1 MGKFG
6 KLVDRI
12 VTIWTILF
20 NIVVGAIL
28 SAFAVAILFADL
40 YSYSN
45 CWNGLGLSIIAA
57 IVVNATNFAIK
68 VFLRSFKK

>member
-1 MGKFG
+1 MGKLG
-6 KLVDRI
+6 KFMDKL

-20 NIVVGAIL
+20 DIVIGGIL

-45 CWNGLGLSIIAA
+45 CWNGLGLSVIAA
-57 IVVNATNFAIK
+57 IVVNAMNFAIK

>member
-1 MGKFG
+1 MGKLG
-6 KLVDRI
+6 KFMDKL

-20 NIVVGAIL
+20 DVVIGGIL

-45 CWNGLGLSIIAA
+45 CWNGLGLSVIAA
-57 IVVNATNFAIK
+57 IAVNAMNFAIK